1 MPGIRRRNPQNLPPR
16 VYFKNGGY
24 RYVNGAGKWITLGK
38 EWDLDARTR
47 WAELAGEAP
56 PQGSVSEI
64 IAAYKRDVVPTKAR
78 RTQIDNLQQFKR
90 LEAVFGRMAVSEL
103 RLKHAGRYLELR
115 GKTAKVRANREIALL
130 SHVIR
135 WAMNKGLVEL
145 ERHPFE
151 GVMYHKEVPRDRRV
165 DVDEFWRYVNFAKT
179 RCSPVAAVMWLMD
192 LTLQRRVDL
201 LELKRSAE
209 KPDGIEIAQSKTGVR
224 LLIEWTPELRE
235 AWQFALDVHKRELAK
250 KNIASLYVLSTR
262 DGQRYSDAGIKALHA
277 RTMAAAL
284 EAKWGPPVL
293 TERFRQQDIRPKG
306 VSDVGGGKRAK
317 DLAGHKTQVTT
328 DRVYDRIT
336 FKKVQPTR

>member
-1 MPGIRRRNPQNLPPR
+1 MPRIRRRNPENLPPR

-24 RYVNGAGKWITLGK
+24 RYVTVAGKWVTLGK
-38 EWDLDARTR
+38 EWDLEARTR
-47 WAELAGEAP
+47 WAELAGEDP
-56 PQGSVSEI
+56 PAGTVTELLNE
-64 IAAYKRDVVPTKAR
+64 YVKRVVPKKAA
-78 RTQIDNLQQFKR
+78 RTQVGNLQELKR
-90 LEAVFGRMAVSEL
+90 IRVVFGQMRVQDLKLRHASE
-103 RLKHAGRYLELR
+103 YLERR
-115 GKTAKVRANREIALL
+115 GAAVRANREIALF
-130 SHVIR
+130 SHAVR
-135 WAMNKGLVEL
+135 WGMNVGLCDF
-145 ERHPFE
+145 ERHPFDLL
-151 GVMYHKEVPRDRRV
+151 MYNKEQPRRRRV

-179 RCSPVAAVMWLMD
+179 RCPAVAAVMWLMD
-192 LTLQRRVDL
+192 LTVQRRVDL

-209 KPDGIEIAQSKTGVR
+209 KTEGIEIAQSKTGVR

-235 AWQFALDVHKRELAK
+235 AWQFALEVHKAELAK

-262 DGQRYSDAGIKALHA
+262 DGQKYSDAGIKALHA

-284 EAKWGPPVL
+284 DTKWGPPVL

-306 VSDVGGGKRAK
+306 VSDVGGGKRGK

>member
-1 MPGIRRRNPQNLPPR
+1 LR
-16 VYFKNGGY
+16 
-24 RYVNGAGKWITLGK
+24 GKWVTLGK
-38 EWDLDARTR
+38 EWDLEARTR
-47 WAELAGEAP
+47 WAELAGEA
-56 PQGSVSEI
+56 
-64 IAAYKRDVVPTKAR
+64 AR
-78 RTQIDNLQQFKR
+78 RAQSRAAQR
-90 LEAVFGRMAVSEL
+90 VREARGAEEGGAHPSRQPAGAEADPRGVRPMRVQDLKL
-103 RLKHAGRYLELR
+103 RLTHSEYLERR
-115 GKTAKVRANREIALL
+115 GAAVRANREIALF
-130 SHVIR
+130 SHAIR
-135 WAMNKGLVEL
+135 WGMNVGLCDF
-145 ERHPFE
+145 ERHPFDLL
-151 GVMYHKEVPRDRRV
+151 MYNKEQPRRRRV

-179 RCSPVAAVMWLMD
+179 RCPAVAAVMWLMD

-209 KPDGIEIAQSKTGVR
+209 KTEGIEIAQSKTGVR

-235 AWQFALDVHKRELAK
+235 AWQFALEVHKAELAK

-262 DGQRYSDAGIKALHA
+262 DGQKYSDAGIKALHA

-284 EAKWGPPVL
+284 DTKWGPPVL